1 MAYVMSTLID
11 SDDHV
16 TTHESAED
24 AISALHQNPG
34 ASVCLVLE
42 GATEEELTHLGE
54 AFSLHPLALED
65 ASHGHQRPKLERYG
79 DALFLAVHPIA
90 YTDQT
95 EKLTIDEV
103 HAFIGPN
110 YFVVTLAQGGPSET
124 IVRQMQR
131 AFRRPHLD
139 PHNPQTLL
147 YFLLD
152 VVVDGYEP
160 ILMDLEEDLDGI
172 EQDLFAGGN
181 TSQRIYELFNEVVK
195 FQRATRPLS
204 YMLDL
209 LMRGA
214 EKYETPQQLHPHFR
228 DVRDHVL
235 RALEHLDSLRSAL
248 QNALTVD
255 STLVGQRQND
265 AMKKLSSW
273 AAILVVPTIIAGIY
287 GMNFENMPEL
297 QWPLGYPFALGLMVG
312 IEVVLYII
320 FKKKNWM

>member
-1 MAYVMSTLID
+1 MAYLMNTLID
-11 SDDHV
+11 SDDRV
-16 TTHESAED
+16 MTHDSAEETV
-24 AISALHQNPG
+24 SALREHPG
-34 ASVCLVLE
+34 SSACIVLE
-42 GATEEELTHLGE
+42 GPTEDELKHLGE
-54 AFSLHPLALED
+54 AFDLHPLALED

-79 DALFLAVHPIA
+79 DSLFLAVHPIA
-90 YTDQT
+90 YTDRT
-95 EKLTIDEV
+95 EKLTLNEV
-103 HAFIGPN
+103 HAFTGPN
-110 YFVVTLAQGGPSET
+110 YFLVTMPEEGPGET
-124 IVRQMQR
+124 VVRQMQR

-152 VVVDGYEP
+152 GVVDGYEP
-160 ILMDLEEDLDGI
+160 VIMDLEEDLDNI
-172 EQDLFAGGN
+172 EEDLFAGGN

-204 YMLDL
+204 YMLEL

-214 EKYETPQQLHPHFR
+214 EKYETPEQLHPHFR

-255 STLVGQRQND
+255 ATLVGQRQND

-297 QWPLGYPFALGLMVG
+297 NWPLGYPFALGLMVVIAG
-312 IEVVLYII
+312 GLYGI
-320 FKKKNWM
+320 FKKKNWL